1 MDAEL
6 KKHVLKTGTSTLGIV
21 CKDGIVVAA
30 DTKGTYAVGEGVV
43 YVAGSDEEKVLF
55 VEDNIIVTTAGVASD
70 LQKVIKLAKS
80 ELKLKEL
87 KSKSKPSI
95 KDAANLFATIA
106 YQNIR
111 QFSSIPGITHYL
123 LAGFDREGVYLY
135 DIHPDGYL
143 QKIKD
148 YSATGSGLMHMNP
161 ILDSG
166 YDDNLTIEEGV
177 KLARKCIEASSKRD
191 PGSGEGIDIF
201 VVKDN
206 KIDKVVSQKVIPQ
219 YIDRKAA

>member
-6 KKHVLKTGTSTLGIV
+6 KKYVRKTGTSTLGIV

-30 DTKGTYAVGEGVV
+30 DTKGTYASGEGIV

-55 VEDNIIVTTAGVASD
+55 VTKNIIVTTAGVASD

-87 KSKSKPSI
+87 KSKAKPSI

-123 LAGFDREGVYLY
+123 LAGFDDEGAYLY

-161 ILDSG
+161 ILDSE
-166 YDDNLTIEEGV
+166 YTPDLTIEQGMD
-177 KLARKCIEASSKRD
+177 LARKSIVASSKRD

-206 KIDKVVSQKVIPQ
+206 EIKKIVSQKVIPQ
-219 YIDRKAA
+219 YTDRK